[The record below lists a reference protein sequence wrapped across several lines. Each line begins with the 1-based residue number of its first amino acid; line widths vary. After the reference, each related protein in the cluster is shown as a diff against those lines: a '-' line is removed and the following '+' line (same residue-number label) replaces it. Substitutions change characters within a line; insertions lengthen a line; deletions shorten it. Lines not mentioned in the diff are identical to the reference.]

1 MEVPHGWLSKKV
13 CDGPPLP
20 LDRPVFIAD
29 SGRWGVHIIAIDIE
43 HEFRFSDLGEHN
55 RFLRQ
60 VGVRERLPPEVSN
73 ATEIGHSNVCKPF
86 KIHTG
91 SPRQGEID
99 FLTMEFLEGEPLPID
114 CATGRCPRTSD
125 R

>member
-1 MEVPHGWLSKKV
+1 MVRRCRWTVPYLS
-13 CDGPPLP
+13 LI
-20 LDRPVFIAD
+20 LDAGGSTLLQSILNTN
-29 SGRWGVHIIAIDIE
+29 
-43 HEFRFSDLGEHN
+43 SDFLIWGEHN

-60 VGVRERLPPEVSN
+60 VGVHERLPPEVSN

>member
-1 MEVPHGWLSKKV
+1 MEVAHGWLSKKV
-13 CDGPPLP
+13 GPPLP
-20 LDRPVFIAD
+20 LDRPVFIAG
-29 SGRWGVHIIAIDIE
+29 SGRWGSTLLQSMLNTNPDFLIW
-43 HEFRFSDLGEHN
+43 GE
-55 RFLRQ
+55 
-60 VGVRERLPPEVSN
+60 VGN

-114 CATGRCPRTSD
+114 CATGRCPRTSG